1 VSRQVL
7 LLFLMSLMSACTRF
21 IPPPAPL
28 STPAVSPEEA
38 WARVLQRAVDAQG
51 RVNFSLLA
59 RDRTDLERYLAYVA
73 AVSPQSHP
81 TVFLTRW
88 HVLAYHI
95 NTYNALA
102 MYAVLAHHIPVAL
115 DSFPKRA
122 RFFKFTAYQIGG
134 AKISLYDYENDVIR
148 PLGEPRVHFALNCM
162 ATSCPR
168 LPQVPFQATS
178 LDQQLTDAAAEF
190 FNSAKHVQV
199 DTTKRIVYFSE
210 ILRFYMKDFVNAGV
224 APSLIAYANQYRQ
237 QPIPE
242 EFKVAFIPYDWTI
255 YTQ

>member
-1 VSRQVL
+1 MIRQVL
-7 LLFLMSLMSACTRF
+7 LVLLMSLVSACTRF

-28 STPAVSPEEA
+28 QTPAVAPEES
-38 WARVLQRAVDAQG
+38 WARVLQQAVDAQG
-51 RVNFSLLA
+51 RVNFSLLGH
-59 RDRTDLERYLAYVA
+59 DRSDLERYLAYVA

-81 TVFLTRW
+81 TVFPSRW
-88 HVLAYHI
+88 DVLAYHI

-102 MYAVLAHHIPVAL
+102 MYAVLANNIPVAL

-122 RFFKFTAYQIGG
+122 RFFKFTTYQIGG
-134 AKISLYDYENDVIR
+134 AQISLYDYENDVIR

-168 LPQVPFQATS
+168 LPRVPFQATS
-178 LDQQLTDAAAEF
+178 LDQQLTTAAVEF
-190 FNSAKHVQV
+190 FNSARHVQV

-210 ILRFYMKDFVNAGV
+210 ILRFYTKDFVHAGV
-224 APSLIAYANQYRQ
+224 ASSLIAYANQYRQ
-237 QPIPE
+237 QPLPE
-242 EFKVAFIPYDWTI
+242 DFKVSFIPYDWTI